1 MHLCVSVQMYV
12 CIHLREGGKHS
23 IKKLRADIGSREEMS
38 EPFTVDL
45 HIILERPKIK
55 ENVKIIL
62 S

>member
-1 MHLCVSVQMYV
+1 MYV

-23 IKKLRADIGSREEMS
+23 IKKLRADVVSREGMS

-45 HIILERPKIK
+45 HIRLERPKI
-55 ENVKIIL
+55 EGNVKNKLKITL